1 MARAKAQGRMGKK
14 KKTATT
20 NLDPEQKET
29 LSEGNEEVE
38 QVLKTVSENEELLKQ
53 EDDAM
58 QIKGL

>member
-1 MARAKAQGRMGKK
+1 MGKK

-38 QVLKTVSENEELLKQ
+38 EVLKTVSENEELLKQ
-53 EDDAM
+53 EDDTM